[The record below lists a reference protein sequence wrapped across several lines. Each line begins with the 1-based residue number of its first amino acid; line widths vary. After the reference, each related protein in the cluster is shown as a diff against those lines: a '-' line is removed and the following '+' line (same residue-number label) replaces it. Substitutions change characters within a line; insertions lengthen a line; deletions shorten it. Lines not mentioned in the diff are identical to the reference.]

1 MIEDDSLPSV
11 SYLRIEQLSY
21 KDTYCYWRHIK
32 EFELKYETKWFCYI
46 FPYWKELETQ
56 EEFLSRVIKE
66 AETYWKDNP
75 GSEVRVYSNTY
86 GASFWKNGKRAWITV

>member
-1 MIEDDSLPSV
+1 
-11 SYLRIEQLSY
+11 
-21 KDTYCYWRHIK
+21 
-32 EFELKYETKWFCYI
+32 
-46 FPYWKELETQ
+46 
-56 EEFLSRVIKE
+56 VIKE